1 MSWGAWP
8 ALQLSLV
15 HPSPA
20 APVVPGPP
28 AEGPRGK
35 GSETSS
41 TTWEASWKRRTE
53 SGCLGG
59 VEGADQFQAR
69 DRAGRDGH

>member
-8 ALQLSLV
+8 APQPGLV

-20 APVVPGPP
+20 APVVPGAP
-28 AEGPRGK
+28 AEGPWGK

-41 TTWEASWKRRTE
+41 TTREASWKRRRV
-53 SGCLGG
+53 GM
-59 VEGADQFQAR
+59 F
-69 DRAGRDGH
+69 GRRGRG